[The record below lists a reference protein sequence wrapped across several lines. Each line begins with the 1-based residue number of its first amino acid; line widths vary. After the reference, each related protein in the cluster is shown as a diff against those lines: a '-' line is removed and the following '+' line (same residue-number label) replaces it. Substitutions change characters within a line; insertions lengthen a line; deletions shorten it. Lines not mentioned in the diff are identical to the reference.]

1 MEVTG
6 KLIVKKDTQKFGA
19 KEFKKRECVVE
30 TTEQYP
36 QPIQIE
42 FVQDKCELLDK
53 FNIGDDVKISIN
65 LRGRKWE
72 SPDKGDV
79 YFNSIQG
86 WRIGKAEISN
96 IPEAEQFATTTDV
109 NDNEPDDLPF

>member
-86 WRIGKAEISN
+86 WKIEKNDVGS
-96 IPEAEQFATTTDV
+96 IPEVEHFATTTDV
-109 NDNEPDDLPF
+109 NDNEPSDLPF

>member
-6 KLIVKKDTQKFGA
+6 RLIVKKDTQKFGA

-86 WRIGKAEISN
+86 WKIDKLENDKPFVEVGEDLN
-96 IPEAEQFATTTDV
+96 E
-109 NDNEPDDLPF
+109 NDNSDLPF